1 MIGRRTDTEHAVT
14 ATPPVPSAARSPT
27 DPSRAL
33 RRSRVIRI
41 IRERLVWIPLA
52 ALAAWTLAPLLVALS
67 VSLKEPAEVFGQ
79 PQLIPP
85 DPTLAAYM
93 RTISSPGFQQAFVN
107 SVVVALGNMAITF
120 GLGIPAAYAFARLRF
135 GARHLLL
142 VLILLP
148 RLVPTLG
155 LLVPL
160 YQLAAA
166 LGALDNRLTL
176 MVAFAGTGLPLAVW
190 LLAGFFQQ
198 IPIELEE
205 AAAVDGASLWQRLR
219 MIVLPLALP
228 ALITI
233 GALAFREAWNEFD
246 LVLALT
252 TTAASRTLPYE
263 LFLNSNITGVPD
275 YPLDAAFALL
285 TVVPLLLLYLRLERY
300 VVGGITSGSLK

>member
-1 MIGRRTDTEHAVT
+1 MIGRRTATDRAVT
-14 ATPPVPSAARSPT
+14 ATPPVSNTARSPV

-33 RRSRVIRI
+33 RRSRTIRI

-79 PQLIPP
+79 PQLVPR
-85 DPTLAAYM
+85 DPTLAAYL

-107 SVVVALGNMAITF
+107 SVVVALGSMAITF

-190 LLAGFFQQ
+190 LLAGLNKH
-198 IPIELEE
+198 IPI
-205 AAAVDGASLWQRLR
+205 
-219 MIVLPLALP
+219 
-228 ALITI
+228 
-233 GALAFREAWNEFD
+233 
-246 LVLALT
+246 
-252 TTAASRTLPYE
+252 
-263 LFLNSNITGVPD
+263 
-275 YPLDAAFALL
+275 
-285 TVVPLLLLYLRLERY
+285 
-300 VVGGITSGSLK
+300 